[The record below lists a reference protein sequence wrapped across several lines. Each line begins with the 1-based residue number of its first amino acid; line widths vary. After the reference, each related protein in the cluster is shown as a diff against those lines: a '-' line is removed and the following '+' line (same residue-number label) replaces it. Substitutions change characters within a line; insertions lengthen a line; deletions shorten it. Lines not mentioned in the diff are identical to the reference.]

1 MEVQELTELGEKA
14 HGSEKK
20 VGLTMAVI
28 AALLATVT
36 LVGHRLHTEEIVLQT
51 KAVDGWDYYQ
61 AKDNRYRMYEAD
73 AKLAQL
79 IGPQGAGT
87 AAEWQK
93 KGEEERKQAE
103 DIRKENEKLD
113 ADTQAAAHR
122 ATFFDGAEICL
133 EVAIVLCSVTLLTG
147 APLFWRLS
155 FGTTAIGV
163 ALALVGMLRS

>member
-1 MEVQELTELGEKA
+1 MEEQELTELGEKM
-14 HGSEKK
+14 HGAEKK

-36 LVGHRLHTEEIVLQT
+36 LIGHRLHTEEIVLQA
-51 KAVDGWDYYQ
+51 KAVDGWNYYQ
-61 AKDNRYRMYEAD
+61 AKDGRSHLYAND

-79 IGPQGAGT
+79 IGPQGAET
-87 AAEWQK
+87 AADWQK

-103 DIRKENEKLD
+103 DIRRENEKLD

-122 ATFFDGAEICL
+122 ATFYDGAEICL

-155 FGTTAIGV
+155 FVTS
-163 ALALVGMLRS
+163 ALGIALVAAGFLA